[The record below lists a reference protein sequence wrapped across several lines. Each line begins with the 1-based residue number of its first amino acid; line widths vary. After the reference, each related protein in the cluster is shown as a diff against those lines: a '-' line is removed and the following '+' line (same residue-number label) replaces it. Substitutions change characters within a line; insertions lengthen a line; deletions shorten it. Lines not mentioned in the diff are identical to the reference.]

1 MFNSKTVLIFGA
13 SGVIGRSL
21 LVWFAAHEWR
31 TIGVKRNQNLNE
43 ENTPDAVEWVVWN
56 PQLNNNIPENIDSQV
71 DAVVWAQGLNC
82 NDSIY
87 SFDSRRHREIYY
99 ANVIYILD
107 TLSAL
112 LKCSLLA
119 TPCRLVLISS
129 IWQEIAR
136 QNKLSY
142 MITKSAL
149 RGLIQSLTVDL
160 GKEGHLVNAVLPGA
174 LDTKMTRANLSEEQI
189 SNIEAATPL
198 GSLATLD
205 DVCNL
210 TGFLCSLDNTGITGQ
225 FITADRGFS
234 YARIV

>member
-1 MFNSKTVLIFGA
+1 MSNTKTVLVFGA

-21 LVWFAAHEWR
+21 LVWFADHEWR
-31 TIGVKRNQNLNE
+31 TIGVIRNQNLDE
-43 ENTPDAVEWVVWN
+43 ENTLGAVEWIVWN
-56 PQLNNNIPENIDSQV
+56 PQLNKNIPEDIDSQV
-71 DAVVWAQGLNC
+71 DAIVWAQGLNF

-87 SFDSRRHREIYY
+87 SFDSRRHNEIYY

-112 LKCSLLA
+112 LQRSLLA
-119 TPCRLVLISS
+119 KSCRLVLISS

-149 RGLIQSLTVDL
+149 KGLIQSLTVDL

-174 LDTKMTRANLSEEQI
+174 LDTKMTRANLSAEQI
-189 SNIEAATPL
+189 SNIETATPL

-210 TGFLCSLDNTGITGQ
+210 TGFLCSSNNTGITGQ
-225 FITADRGFS
+225 FITADGGFS
-234 YARIV
+234 YARII